1 MVLTPTRPL
10 LAAVALQRIGRPQE
24 DPVLLL
30 EAALRAVQAL
40 MEERGPRMW
49 RRCWIDQPYQ
59 REEREL
65 IRSALLPSLIR
76 AMQELAEIDQLLI
89 CRQPFE
95 RSVRV
100 ERQRAQMLQ
109 GLLDALAS
117 GGLERGG

>member
-1 MVLTPTRPL
+1 MVVTPTRPL
-10 LAAVALQRIGRPQE
+10 LASAALQLIGRPQE

-65 IRSALLPSLIR
+65 IRSALLPSLMR
-76 AMQELAEIDQLLI
+76 GLAELDQIDQLLI

-109 GLLDALAS
+109 GLLDALAT

>member
-1 MVLTPTRPL
+1 
-10 LAAVALQRIGRPQE
+10 
-24 DPVLLL
+24 
-30 EAALRAVQAL
+30 

-65 IRSALLPSLIR
+65 IRSALLPSLMR
-76 AMQELAEIDQLLI
+76 GLAELDQIDQLLI

>member
-10 LAAVALQRIGRPQE
+10 LAAAALQRIGRPQE

-40 MEERGPRMW
+40 IEERGPRMW

-65 IRSALLPSLIR
+65 IRSVLLPSL
-76 AMQELAEIDQLLI
+76 MI

-95 RSVRV
+95 RSLRV
-100 ERQRAQMLQ
+100 ERQRVQMLQ